1 MYCSQKCAGY
11 NFDKEKGAWIL
22 RYGESSV
29 FMEYFSDLS
38 RPMREMYCPLLERV
52 SKTVQE
58 RRKETMWLPPSGES
72 CLWGSF
78 IEVTQVSHLSVAQEE
93 QK

>member
-1 MYCSQKCAGY
+1 MYCSQKCVGCD
-11 NFDKEKGAWIL
+11 FDKEKGAWIL

-38 RPMREMYCPLLERV
+38 RSMREMYCPLLERV

-58 RRKETMWLPPSGES
+58 RKEEATWLQPSGES

-78 IEVTQVSHLSVAQEE
+78 NDVTQVSHLSVAQEE